1 MRKHFITVLH
11 AQNRKDLLE
20 YLETLFLSISQKKNS
35 EYLSLVIHEIFVVY
49 HVYFHIPENLAQ
61 PVTEFSASI
70 LDTEHSLENL
80 KMKSCFTD
88 CSAFRKWRP
97 FRQISRSAAGSWSI
111 SEIIIQMLPFPF
123 LRWLRIFSCI
133 LPTWEACL
141 KKYSIPLCFSTFPM
155 SGSALLRSF

>member
-11 AQNRKDLLE
+11 ALFSKDLLE

-80 KMKSCFTD
+80 KNEVLFYGL
-88 CSAFRKWRP
+88 
-97 FRQISRSAAGSWSI
+97 Q
-111 SEIIIQMLPFPF
+111 
-123 LRWLRIFSCI
+123 
-133 LPTWEACL
+133 
-141 KKYSIPLCFSTFPM
+141 
-155 SGSALLRSF
+155 